1 MRRCWS
7 PTNTRIRAWPER
19 LSADG
24 DGTKRD
30 PSADLDAGREPR
42 RTDHDRPCGSDLS
55 PVPDRHRA
63 PRRSWHR
70 RSRPHPGTP
79 TITQIADFDRIDANR
94 DGRGNENIALT
105 AAHSVFHARHN
116 RLVEENKL
124 TILETAAGG
133 DVTFLNEWLLV
144 DVSEVPADRST
155 LLWDGERMLQAA
167 RFVTEM
173 PYQHLVLEEFARR
186 VQANVDPFVFT
197 NTPALRLPDISGGI
211 GQLRPNSA
219 ARSR

>member
-1 MRRCWS
+1 MVMAPNATHPLTWTQEGN
-7 PTNTRIRAWPER
+7 PDAPITTARAV
-19 LSADG
+19 LTCHQFLIDIAHH
-24 DGTKRD
+24 
-30 PSADLDAGREPR
+30 AGPGVV
-42 RTDHDRPCGSDLS
+42 DHD
-55 PVPDRHRA
+55 HN
-63 PRRSWHR
+63 
-70 RSRPHPGTP
+70 PGTP

-94 DGRGNENIALT
+94 DGRRNENIALT

-116 RLVEENKL
+116 RLIEENKL

-144 DVSEVPADRST
+144 DVTEVPADRST

-186 VQANVDPFVFT
+186 IQANVDPFVFT
-197 NTPALRLPDISGGI
+197 NTPALRFPDISGGI